1 VLGGWLVHT
10 SGWRIIFAINLP
22 LGALVLVLILVA
34 APRITP
40 GTTGRLDVPGDHR
53 VVRRRRAGVRRLPG
67 RGEPDRAPDDAG
79 EPVPVHA
86 VRVGERDRVR
96 PRLRAVLLVLLPV
109 AVPAAGA
116 GVQLPLGHS
125 LGALVAHEVALAL
138 RDRGLP
144 LPDRL
149 FLSAIPAPHHGLRR
163 APLHHLPDAEFA
175 RAVDQLYGGLPAL
188 LREDADLLAVVLPVY
203 RADFA
208 VYERYEYVPR
218 PPLDRPFHVFG
229 GASDTI
235 APERLADWAR
245 YTTGGADVTML
256 PGGHF
261 YLRDET
267 SREQLLAAVRTRL
280 EER

>member
-1 VLGGWLVHT
+1 MTARWTVC
-10 SGWRIIFAINLP
+10 R
-22 LGALVLVLILVA
+22 
-34 APRITP
+34 
-40 GTTGRLDVPGDHR
+40 
-53 VVRRRRAGVRRLPG
+53 VRRPDAGHRLYVFPHSGGSPGEYVRWAGDLPDVEVRGVQLPG
-67 RGEPDRAPDDAG
+67 RGGRMDEAPFTSMGELVDAVVS
-79 EPVPVHA
+79 E
-86 VRVGERDRVR
+86 
-96 PRLRAVLLVLLPV
+96 V
-109 AVPAAGA
+109 AFAAPFA
-116 GVQLPLGHS
+116 LLGHS

-280 EER
+280 GER